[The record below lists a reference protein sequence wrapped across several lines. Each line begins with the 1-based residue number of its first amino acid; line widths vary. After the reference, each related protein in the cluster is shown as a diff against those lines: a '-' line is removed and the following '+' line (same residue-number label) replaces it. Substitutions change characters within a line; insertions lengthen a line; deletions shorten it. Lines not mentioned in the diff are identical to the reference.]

1 MQPLLNNNWFSALKF
16 RFSWGK
22 IGLDDVGNF
31 KYLSVYNKGNDFY
44 EGGKWNST
52 LREGDLV
59 SQDLTWYSRNTINLA
74 VDAEFFQQRLSANFE
89 YFYYRT
95 TNYLANPKD
104 AYTTPL
110 GTAMPMVKTNSAHRR
125 AGYELNLAWRD
136 KIARD
141 FKYNVGLNLSY
152 YNELWERKYDEQEPI

>member
-1 MQPLLNNNWFSALKF
+1 MKF

-74 VDAEFFQQRLSANFE
+74 VDPEFFNNVYLLTLSISIIV
-89 YFYYRT
+89 R
-95 TNYLANPKD
+95 
-104 AYTTPL
+104 
-110 GTAMPMVKTNSAHRR
+110 
-125 AGYELNLAWRD
+125 
-136 KIARD
+136 
-141 FKYNVGLNLSY
+141 
-152 YNELWERKYDEQEPI
+152 PII